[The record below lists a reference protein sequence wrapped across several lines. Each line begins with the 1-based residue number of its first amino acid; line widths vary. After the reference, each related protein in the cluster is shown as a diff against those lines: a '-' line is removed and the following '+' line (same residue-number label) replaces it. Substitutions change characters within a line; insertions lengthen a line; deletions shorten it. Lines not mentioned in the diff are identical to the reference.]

1 MREIANTWAGTAW
14 FIEADIA
21 DCFGSLDHDRLV
33 EILSNRIHDN
43 RFLRLVRNMLT
54 AGYLEDWKWGATQ
67 SGVPQGGIASPVLSN
82 IYLHKLD
89 VFVEPEGGGDPV
101 FVMTL
106 DPGYEAV
113 QPTPVGR
120 NWRFAQSDVW
130 MGGFVPTV
138 EPEQL
143 VQFTGPQ

>member
-54 AGYLEDWKWGATQ
+54 AGYLEDWKWGATL
-67 SGVPQGGIASPVLSN
+67 SGAPQGGVASPVLSS
-82 IYLHKLD
+82 IYLHELD
-89 VFVEPEGGGDPV
+89 QFVEKILIPEYTRGERRARNPHR
-101 FVMTL
+101 
-106 DPGYEAV
+106 AV
-113 QPTPVGR
+113 RSGADSLADDGWWPQQNVGA
-120 NWRFAQSDVW
+120 WAW
-130 MGGFVPTV
+130 MVC
-138 EPEQL
+138 
-143 VQFTGPQ
+143 

>member
-1 MREIANTWAGTAW
+1 MQ
-14 FIEADIA
+14 DIA
-21 DCFGSLDHDRLV
+21 GNPIDMTGQV
-33 EILSNRIHDN
+33 EVTIQN
-43 RFLRLVRNMLT
+43 V
-54 AGYLEDWKWGATQ
+54 
-67 SGVPQGGIASPVLSN
+67 SGD
-82 IYLHKLD
+82 KLD

-130 MGGFVPTV
+130 LGGFVPTA
-138 EPEQL
+138 EPQQL
-143 VQFTGPQ
+143 VQFAGPQ